1 LGFLGSNQTW
11 CCVAYRS
18 SDDPLRTV
26 VSRYEQIQGLW
37 ALPLISPHGDA
48 NFSADLK
55 RKGCWRF
62 SKKEM
67 DCFVVYGVL
76 NTRQLHNK
84 NSKNKNLHVDSERD
98 NNNN

>member
-1 LGFLGSNQTW
+1 MEHRGCDFQEVIKPSVVQHI
-11 CCVAYRS
+11 YRS

-55 RKGCWRF
+55 RKGCSRF

-67 DCFVVYGVL
+67 DCFVVHGVL
-76 NTRQLHNK
+76 N
-84 NSKNKNLHVDSERD
+84 S
-98 NNNN
+98 